1 MKSTFA
7 TCVLLLLVPLCA
19 AGQDLLQYSEEAEE
33 QFLAGIGFYRAGRYS
48 EAAESFDRIVR
59 DHAASQR
66 ITAAYV
72 MKGKSLYMAR
82 QNLEAG
88 RALRTLITSFPT
100 SAYVPDAHLTL
111 GMIYHRIGRAE
122 DAMDELTFAWR
133 GIPAAGSE
141 RLKRQ
146 VMVAVDTL
154 VDGSIPTPSLE
165 KRIAGAQRRDER
177 GFLWLKLAE
186 RHAAGG
192 NISAASVALDTLI
205 SRYPEFAGEARTG
218 VVVNRISQQSSLK
231 LGVLLPLMRRSD
243 PSAMKEIGNE
253 VFDGVQFALE
263 EFAADPVTR
272 VRVVAEVRD
281 TERDPRTAAKFVG
294 ELASDPEVVG
304 IVGPV
309 FSQSTVAA
317 AESAQARGIPLVTPT
332 ATANA
337 IAATGAFVF
346 QANPDFDTRGR
357 AVARFAVTQQG
368 LTKFAVLAPNDP
380 RGRSMAEGFTQ
391 EATERGAKV
400 LVTEWYQRGTQDLKG
415 QLTSIRHAGM
425 LEAAEP
431 LIPFTGKMK
440 QVDLL
445 KLVDLGIPPRRLD
458 SLMGKGGQ
466 VPATLILGPDAK
478 ARLDSVNFP
487 VVYKEP
493 RLDSLEYPVTSI
505 EGIFAPISAP
515 EEIGVVS
522 SQIVYFNFM
531 TRILGSMEWNTL
543 PELDAHK
550 RYCDGVTFESDT
562 YLHPAAM
569 QDGAWENGYVARFKK
584 RPTRNVLYGYDAARL
599 MLTAIRDG
607 GTSRGGL
614 RNLLTAVREY
624 DGLHSKIGLYPRR
637 VNSWVSI
644 LRYKSD
650 RIEKVGEINIE
661 AGP

>member
-7 TCVLLLLVPLCA
+7 ACVLLLLVPLCA

-72 MKGKSLYMAR
+72 MKGKALYMAR

-88 RALRTLITSFPT
+88 RALRALLSAFP
-100 SAYVPDAHLTL
+100 SSSYVPDAHLTL
-111 GMIYHRIGRAE
+111 GMIYYRIGRAE
-122 DAMDELTFAWR
+122 DAMDELMLAWR
-133 GIPAAGSE
+133 GIPAAGPE
-141 RLKRQ
+141 RLRRQ

-154 VDGSIPTPSLE
+154 VDAAIPTPSLE
-165 KRIAGAQRRDER
+165 KRIADAQRRDER
-177 GFLWLKLAE
+177 GFLWLKMAE
-186 RHAAGG
+186 RHAARG

-205 SRYPEFAGEARTG
+205 SRYPEFAGEQRTG
-218 VVVNRISQQSSLK
+218 VVVNRISQQSKLK

-272 VRVVAEVRD
+272 VRVAAEVRD
-281 TERDPRTAAKFVG
+281 TERDPRTAAKMVG

-309 FSQSTVAA
+309 FSQTTLAA

-346 QANPDFDTRGR
+346 QANPDFETRGR
-357 AVARFAVTQQG
+357 AIARFAVTQQG

-380 RGRSMAEGFTQ
+380 RGRSMAEGFTR

-400 LVTEWYQRGTQDLKG
+400 LVTEWYQRGAQDLKS

-425 LEAAEP
+425 LDVAEP

-440 QVDLL
+440 QADLL

-466 VPATLILGPDAK
+466 VPATLILGPDAR

-505 EGIFAPISAP
+505 QGLFAPIGAP

-522 SQIVYFNFM
+522 SQIIYFNFQ
-531 TRILGSMEWNTL
+531 TQILGSMEWNTL

-550 RYCDGVTFESDT
+550 RYCEGVIFESDT
-562 YLHPAAM
+562 YLDPATM
-569 QDGAWENGYVARFKK
+569 QNGAWEAGYVARFKK
-584 RPTRNVLYGYDAARL
+584 RPTRNAVYGYDAARL

-607 GTSRGGL
+607 GTSRGGCAICW
-614 RNLLTAVREY
+614 RSCASTT
-624 DGLHSKIGLYPRR
+624 GSIRR
-637 VNSWVSI
+637 SASI
-644 LRYKSD
+644 R
-650 RIEKVGEINIE
+650 
-661 AGP
+661 AG